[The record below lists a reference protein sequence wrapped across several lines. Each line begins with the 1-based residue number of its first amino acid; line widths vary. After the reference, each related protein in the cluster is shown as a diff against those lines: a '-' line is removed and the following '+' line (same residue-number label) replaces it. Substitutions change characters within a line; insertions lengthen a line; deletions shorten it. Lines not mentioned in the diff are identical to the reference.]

1 MIISDI
7 YDDDDDDDDDR
18 AGSEEAGAGT
28 LQMWRI
34 VAREAGVRGEVSH
47 MLHLLQERT
56 VNAEIS

>member
-7 YDDDDDDDDDR
+7 YDDDDDDDDR
-18 AGSEEAGAGT
+18 AGTEEAGAGT

-47 MLHLLQERT
+47 MLHLLHERNE
-56 VNAEIS
+56 NAEIS